1 MQTFRNKD
9 RSPWLVSRTEKIT
22 VTSKVSQLGGDQGKF
37 SIAEYSHYR
46 RSWAYRL
53 VSEFL
58 YTAKNKLLWKW
69 DAVYAW
75 AGVTLHISEV
85 SAKKENTSSQ
95 PRRSAGPTSTRAHGR
110 NSAHGEE
117 VQGSHRGW
125 GGQGVVQPFKR
136 PHFDFLQTGGTMELN
151 ILSEIFITLGFHTT

>member
-9 RSPWLVSRTEKIT
+9 RSPWMVSRTEKNT
-22 VTSKVSQLGGDQGKF
+22 ETSNVSQHEGDQGKF

-46 RSWAYRL
+46 HFWAYHS
-53 VSEFL
+53 VSEFS

-69 DAVYAW
+69 NAVYAW
-75 AGVTLHISEV
+75 AGVTLHILEV

-95 PRRSAGPTSTRAHGR
+95 PRRSVGPTSTSAHGM
-110 NSAHGEE
+110 NSAHGGRCKNPTADEE
-117 VQGSHRGW
+117 GRGLSIRLR
-125 GGQGVVQPFKR
+125 GLTLI
-136 PHFDFLQTGGTMELN
+136 FLQAGWTTELN